1 MEPAIPPD
9 ITMDTFSILYPAFKE
24 AKRVVREVIGDGE
37 PSNITIVW
45 FETIEQGMFD
55 PFSGDQNLDV
65 LPNSPRKFISF
76 FNLL

>member
-24 AKRVVREVIGDGE
+24 AKLVVREVIGDGE

-45 FETIEQGMFD
+45 FETIEQGM
-55 PFSGDQNLDV
+55 
-65 LPNSPRKFISF
+65 
-76 FNLL
+76 